1 MSLMDQACLSSTWSS
16 RFANSHF
23 RATVLYG
30 DSFLWPI
37 REQTCGG
44 RCCSC
49 RSANGINSTCE
60 EYPVSLAPG
69 AQWLVV
75 LRFSDKPSFS
85 DIHLECPTFLAL
97 HVPLAS
103 GSRLFGP
110 EKYKKFQ
117 CSGLWLH
124 EKCFV
129 YSAIL
134 GATGTRSCDSPRRL
148 FRISRISYVKMYSGR
163 LSWTLFSLVASR
175 AVTDRCLFRLRSTC
189 LNCRWAFLRS
199 LRLQC
204 KSRVP
209 QLCHL
214 RRLFG
219 CISHFST

>member
-1 MSLMDQACLSSTWSS
+1 MALTALAKSIPFPLL
-16 RFANSHF
+16 REPNLGYKVP
-23 RATVLYG
+23 RAT
-30 DSFLWPI
+30 
-37 REQTCGG
+37 
-44 RCCSC
+44 
-49 RSANGINSTCE
+49 
-60 EYPVSLAPG
+60 
-69 AQWLVV
+69 WLVV
-75 LRFSDKPSFS
+75 RRFSDKPSFS
-85 DIHLECPTFLAL
+85 DIHLECPTLLAL

-129 YSAIL
+129 FSAIL
-134 GATGTRSCDSPRRL
+134 GATDTRSCDSPRRL

-163 LSWTLFSLVASR
+163 LSWALFSLVASR

-189 LNCRWAFLRS
+189 LNCRWALLRS

-204 KSRVP
+204 KCRVR